1 MLQVIEVTDRVM
13 IRILINM
20 LIVLGVTLVAV
31 SSGLSASTH
40 TCNGTVGFSIL
51 YEDGQIRNVSVDGVS
66 GSATDK
72 ETITPNPDALQRLR
86 FTRRESFAGENGIEI
101 DNERFHILLIPGG
114 ASGYVVHLFNYVT
127 KVWST
132 IAVYC
137 QPSGIAYRPESDEI
151 VGFCRVNTTY
161 YDGTITCVPYF
172 VLRMENDEWV
182 DVSRSGSCSQ
192 PLSTANITNP
202 VILQGDTDVE
212 FDAVRLY
219 FGERGTNRLHEV
231 SLSVS
236 GGSNFYDV
244 DGATLKIDHLFQ
256 ASNSSLRVTCYT
268 ENSSDFYQKSFLWQ
282 TETQPQQ
289 TGFTSGFVVTES
301 TAFDSYNL
309 DYLVTFSANRNTVII
324 IKDGESQPFQ
334 LLHALDDPSQ
344 CQNLDGPATHYL
356 ICLAE
361 NGHLPL
367 LINITNNSVT
377 NQTLP
382 VDESKRIV
390 KTGKLTENIFY
401 LLNDQQEF
409 SVYLITTTVICV
421 GVYTVRS
428 NTDFLI
434 TRTSGDINCTIMEEI
449 DLNTD
454 ESHSV
459 PVVAIVVP
467 TVTVFAAVIFL
478 GILFIVV
485 WRQIKKNVIRNQ
497 EKDYKDPESHVTEDN
512 NSIATNN
519 CNEEDVAQATMENGY
534 TVHRAARANEE
545 LTNSTH
551 VNDKEE
557 IQESGETAQD
567 GCNEVSDDHDRDET
581 DHGDDNDGST
591 NVLASVQSNS
601 HTISTSSLIER
612 DSSLGN
618 ANNERNN
625 LEVVS
630 GCAPDFEPNPNVKPF
645 ESSAKCDNF
654 ENFELQSSQP
664 VSFVGAED
672 VVTPVPTTKENE
684 YLPAPAVE
692 RMDS

>member
-1 MLQVIEVTDRVM
+1 
-13 IRILINM
+13 M

-101 DNERFHILLIPGG
+101 DNERFHILLIPGRT
-114 ASGYVVHLFNYVT
+114 SGYVVHLFNYVT
-127 KVWST
+127 KAWST

-182 DVSRSGSCSQ
+182 DVSRSGLCSQ

-202 VILQGDTDVE
+202 VILQGDTDIE

-244 DGATLKIDHLFQ
+244 DGATLKIDRLFQ

-289 TGFTSGFVVTES
+289 TGFTSGSVLTES

-309 DYLVTFSANRNTVII
+309 NYLVTFSASRNTVII
-324 IKDGESQPFQ
+324 IKDGESQSFQ
-334 LLHALDDPSQ
+334 LSHALDDPSQ
-344 CQNLDGPATHYL
+344 CQNLVGPATHYL

-382 VDESKRIV
+382 VDEFKRIV
-390 KTGKLTENIFY
+390 KTGMLTENIFY
-401 LLNDQQEF
+401 LLNDQQEL
-409 SVYLITTTVICV
+409 SVYLITTMVICV

-428 NTDFLI
+428 NTNFII
-434 TRTSGDINCTIMEEI
+434 TCTSSDIINCTIMEEI
-449 DLNTD
+449 DLDTD
-454 ESHSV
+454 EPRSV
-459 PVVAIVVP
+459 PVVAIVVSII
-467 TVTVFAAVIFL
+467 AVVVSF

-485 WRQIKKNVIRNQ
+485 VWWQIKKKDIRNQ
-497 EKDYKDPESHVTEDN
+497 KKHYKDPESHDTEDN
-512 NSIATNN
+512 NSITTNN
-519 CNEEDVAQATMENGY
+519 CNEIISEDTAQATTENDY
-534 TVHRAARANEE
+534 TVLRAARANKE

-664 VSFVGAED
+664 VPFVGAMD
-672 VVTPVPTTKENE
+672 VITPVPTTKENE